1 MKKNVAITS
10 GVIGAMVLG
19 IIIYALAGEKDN
31 LAMLDVPVMKGRFEV
46 LVTVTGELQAEHSE
60 QITGPAELR
69 SRNLRIGNIRIQ
81 DLIPEG
87 TVVDSGDYV
96 ALLDRSE
103 SDNALKDMEDALERA
118 EAQFTRTQLDT
129 TITLSNLR
137 DELINL
143 RYTVEERRLTLEQS
157 KFEPPATIRQAEIN
171 LDRAERALEQAQ
183 QNYQLRIQQSR
194 EDMNEAAINLAQQR
208 RRHQEMLDVLD
219 KFEIRAPKSGMV
231 IYHREWNGQ
240 RRTVGS
246 NISPWDLTVATL
258 PDLSSMLTRT
268 YVNEIDVS
276 KVRAGQRVRIGVD
289 AFPEREYTGQ
299 ITQVANVGEQLP
311 NTDARVFEVLIRIN
325 EYDPI
330 LRPAMT
336 TSNVIVTQTHDDV
349 YYVPL
354 EAINLTDS
362 IPFVYKKD
370 GTRQIVVLGSAND
383 NHVIV
388 EHGLEENDRVF
399 LTVPENPDRY
409 RMVGEELIAVIE
421 EKRAERR
428 AEEQSR
434 REEEERILRER
445 EARMRQMRSGA
456 GGEGAGTPPAGA
468 GIQMP
473 RPAN

>member
-1 MKKNVAITS
+1 MKKNVIITTS
-10 GVIGAMVLG
+10 IIGAMVLG
-19 IIIYALAGEKDN
+19 VIIYAIAGDKEN
-31 LAMLDVPVMKGRFEV
+31 IAMLEVPVMKGRFEV
-46 LVTVTGELQAEHSE
+46 LVTVTGELQAERSE
-60 QITGPAELR
+60 QIMGPPELR

-103 SDNALKDMEDALERA
+103 SDNTLKDMEDALERA

-143 RYTVEERRLTLEQS
+143 HYTVEERRLTLEQS

-171 LDRAERALEQAQ
+171 LDRAERGLEQAK
-183 QNYQLRIQQSR
+183 QNYQLRIQQAR
-194 EDMNEAAINLAQQR
+194 EDMNEASINLAQQR
-208 RRHQEMLDVLD
+208 RRYQEMLDVLE

-231 IYHREWNGQ
+231 IYHREWSGQ

-258 PDLSSMLTRT
+258 PDLSSMLSRT

-276 KVRAGQRVRIGVD
+276 KVRAGQRVRVGVD
-289 AFPEREYTGQ
+289 AFPERAYTGE
-299 ITQVANVGEQLP
+299 IISVANVGEQLP

-336 TSNVIVTQTHDDV
+336 TSNIIITQTFDDV
-349 YYVPL
+349 HYIPL
-354 EAINLTDS
+354 EAINLSDS
-362 IPFVYKKD
+362 IPIVYKRD
-370 GTRQIVVLGSAND
+370 GTKQIVVLGSANE

-388 EHGLEENDRVF
+388 EHGLTENERIY
-399 LTVPENPDRY
+399 LTIPENPDRY
-409 RMVGEELIAVIE
+409 RLVGEDLIAVIQ
-421 EKRAERR
+421 EKRER
-428 AEEQSR
+428 Q
-434 REEEERILRER
+434 REEEQARRQEEERVLRER
-445 EARMRQMRSGA
+445 ENRMRQMRQPGA
-456 GGEGAGTPPAGA
+456 GAAGA
-468 GIQMP
+468 GAGMQTT
-473 RPAN
+473 RPGN

>member
-1 MKKNVAITS
+1 MKR
-10 GVIGAMVLG
+10 GVIVTTVVISALVLG

-31 LAMLDVPVMKGRFEV
+31 ITMLEVPVMRGKFEV
-46 LVTVTGELQAEHSE
+46 LVTVTGELQAERSE
-60 QITGPAELR
+60 QITGPQELR

-103 SDNALKDMEDALERA
+103 SDNALKDIEDALERA
-118 EAQFTRTQLDT
+118 EAQYNRTQLDT

-143 RYTVEERRLTLEQS
+143 NYTVEERRLTLEQS

-171 LDRAERALEQAQ
+171 LDRAERGLEQAK
-183 QNYQLRIQQSR
+183 QNYQLRIQQSM

-208 RRHQEMLDVLD
+208 RRYQEMLDVLD
-219 KFEIRAPKSGMV
+219 KFTIRAPKSGMV
-231 IYHREWNGQ
+231 IYHREWNGA

-258 PDLSSMLTRT
+258 PDLSSMLSRT

-276 KVRAGQRVRIGVD
+276 KVKAGQDVRIGVD
-289 AFPEREYTGQ
+289 AFPERQYSGR
-299 ITQVANVGEQLP
+299 IIQVANVGEQMP
-311 NTDARVFEVLIRIN
+311 NTDAKVFEVQIRIN
-325 EYDPI
+325 DHDAI

-336 TSNVIVTQTHDDV
+336 TSNVIVTQTHEDV
-349 YYVPL
+349 IYIPL

-362 IPFVYKKD
+362 IPYVYKRN
-370 GTRQIVVLGSAND
+370 GTKQIVVLGGAND

-388 EHGLEENDRVF
+388 EHGLAENDRVY
-399 LTVPENPDRY
+399 LTTPENPDRY
-409 RMVGEELIAVIE
+409 RLVGEDLIALIE
-421 EKRAERR
+421 EKKAQEKADEQARR
-428 AEEQSR
+428 DEENR
-434 REEEERILRER
+434 VTRER
-445 EARMRQMRSGA
+445 EERMRQMRSGA
-456 GGEGAGTPPAGA
+456 GAAAGA
-468 GIQMP
+468 GNMQRP
-473 RPAN
+473 RPGN

>member
-1 MKKNVAITS
+1 MKRNLIITT
-10 GVIGAMVLG
+10 GIIGALVLG

-31 LAMLDVPVMKGRFEV
+31 IAMLDVPVARGDFEV
-46 LVTVTGELQAEHSE
+46 LVTVTGELQAERSE
-60 QITGPAELR
+60 QIMGPAELR

-118 EAQFTRTQLDT
+118 EAQYTRTQLDT

-143 RYTVEERRLTLEQS
+143 EYTVEERRLTLEQS
-157 KFEPPATIRQAEIN
+157 QFEPPATIRQAEIS
-171 LDRAERALEQAQ
+171 LDRAERGLEQAKE
-183 QNYQLRIQQSR
+183 NYQLRIQQAN
-194 EDMNEAAINLAQQR
+194 EDMNEAAIDLAQQR
-208 RRHQEMLDVLD
+208 RRHQEMLSVLD
-219 KFEIRAPKSGMV
+219 KFTIHAPKPGMV

-258 PDLSSMLTRT
+258 PDLSSMLSRT

-276 KVRAGQRVRIGVD
+276 KILAGQQVRIGVD
-289 AFPEREYTGQ
+289 AFPERQYSGE
-299 ITQVANVGEQLP
+299 IISVANVGEQMT
-311 NTDARVFEVLIRIN
+311 NTDAKVFEVQIRLN

-336 TSNVIVTQTHDDV
+336 TSNVIVTKTFDDV
-349 YYVPL
+349 MYVPL

-362 IPFVYKKD
+362 IPYVYKKD
-370 GTRQIVVLGSAND
+370 GTRQIVVLGDAND
-383 NHVIV
+383 NNVIV
-388 EHGLEENDRVF
+388 EQGLAENERIY
-399 LTVPENPDRY
+399 LTVPEDQERF
-409 RMVGEELIAVIE
+409 RLAGEGLIAVIE
-421 EKRAERR
+421 EKKEQEKAEEADRR
-428 AEEQSR
+428 A
-434 REEEERILRER
+434 EEERILRER
-445 EARMRQMRSGA
+445 EERMRQSRNR
-456 GGEGAGTPPAGA
+456 PAGV
-468 GIQMP
+468 QMDG
-473 RPAN
+473 PANR

>member
-1 MKKNVAITS
+1 MKKNVIITTS
-10 GVIGAMVLG
+10 IIGALVLG
-19 IIIYALAGEKDN
+19 IIIYAIAGDQDN
-31 LAMLDVPVMKGRFEV
+31 IAMLEVPVMKGRFEV
-46 LVTVTGELQAEHSE
+46 LVTVTGELQAERSE
-60 QITGPAELR
+60 QIMGPAELR

-118 EAQFTRTQLDT
+118 EAQYTRTQLDT

-143 RYTVEERRLTLEQS
+143 RYTVEERNLTLEQS

-171 LDRAERALEQAQ
+171 LDRAERGLEQAK
-183 QNYQLRIQQSR
+183 QNYQLRIQQAR
-194 EDMNEAAINLAQQR
+194 EDMNEASINLAQQR
-208 RRHQEMLDVLD
+208 RRYQEMIDVLE

-231 IYHREWNGQ
+231 IYHREWSGQ

-258 PDLSSMLTRT
+258 PDLSSMLSRT

-276 KVRAGQRVRIGVD
+276 KVRAGQRVRVGVD
-289 AFPEREYTGQ
+289 AFPERAYTGE
-299 ITQVANVGEQLP
+299 ILSVANVGEQLP

-336 TSNVIVTQTHDDV
+336 TSNIIITQTFDDV
-349 YYVPL
+349 HYIPL

-362 IPFVYKKD
+362 IPFVYKRD
-370 GTRQIVVLGSAND
+370 GTKQIVVLGSANE
-383 NHVIV
+383 NHVIA
-388 EHGLEENDRVF
+388 EHGLSENERIY
-399 LTVPENPDRY
+399 LTIPENPDRY
-409 RMVGEELIAVIE
+409 RLVGEELIAVIE
-421 EKRAERR
+421 EKRER
-428 AEEQSR
+428 Q
-434 REEEERILRER
+434 REEEQDRRQEEERVLRDR
-445 EARMRQMRSGA
+445 ENRMRQMRQPGA
-456 GGEGAGTPPAGA
+456 GAAGA
-468 GIQMP
+468 GAGMQIT
-473 RPAN
+473 RPGN